1 MKIFNRFLC
10 LFGGGILLVAH
21 KIVFKL
27 ANLTDETKRIYL
39 RKHGCKIG
47 DKTRF
52 VGNCSGIGSEPY
64 LIEIGEDCLISDHV
78 NFHTHDGGV
87 SVLNS
92 LGYFKRPHDKIAR
105 IKVGNNCFLGSRST
119 IMMGVTIGD
128 NCIIG
133 ADSVVCK
140 DIPAN
145 SVAAGMPAKIICTID
160 DYYKKNIDRGFFYE
174 SAFMPPKQ
182 KRKYLEENVIQLK
195 E

>member
-1 MKIFNRFLC
+1 MKIATIFRLLGGAVLLWQKFNFR
-10 LFGGGILLVAH
+10 I
-21 KIVFKL
+21 
-27 ANLTDETKRIYL
+27 ANLNDETRRHYL
-39 RKHGCKIG
+39 RRRGCKIG

-52 VGNCSGIGSEPY
+52 VGNCAGIGSEPY

-78 NFHTHDGGV
+78 KFHTHDGGV

-92 LGYFKRPHDKIAR
+92 LGYFKSPHDKMAR

-133 ADSVVCK
+133 ADSVVSK

-145 SVAAGMPAKIICTID
+145 SVAAGMPARVIGTID
-160 DYYKKNIDRGFFYE
+160 EYYKRNVARGNFYE
-174 SAFMPPKQ
+174 TAFMQ
-182 KRKYLEENVIQLK
+182 SEEKRKYLERYVTKLK

>member
-1 MKIFNRFLC
+1 MICKKFNFA
-10 LFGGGILLVAH
+10 I
-21 KIVFKL
+21 
-27 ANLTDETKRIYL
+27 ANLSDETKREYL
-39 RKHGCKIG
+39 RKNGCKIG

-52 VGNCSGIGSEPY
+52 VGNCAGIGSEPY
-64 LIEIGEDCLISDHV
+64 LIEIGDDCLISDHV

-92 LGYFKRPHDKIAR
+92 MGFFTKPHDKIAR

-133 ADSVVCK
+133 ADSVVTK

-145 SVAAGMPAKIICTID
+145 SVAAGMPAKVICTID
-160 DYYKKNIDRGFFYE
+160 EYYHKNASRGYFYE
-174 SAFMPPKQ
+174 TALMPSEQ
-182 KRKYLEENVIQLK
+182 KRKYLEEHVKSLTI
-195 E
+195 